1 MIINMTTVMV
11 MMTVKKYIRIIVMVS
26 LKLTIKNNDI
36 SKNIENYRSNRNK
49 KDIFLMVMIIET
61 ITRISIIIIIIII
74 TITMIT
80 SRKRTVI
87 IM

>member
-1 MIINMTTVMV
+1 MTTVMV
-11 MMTVKKYIRIIVMVS
+11 MITLEHYIKIIVMVS

-49 KDIFLMVMIIET
+49 KDIFLIVMVIVT
-61 ITRISIIIIIIII
+61 ITIISIIIIIIMI
-74 TITMIT
+74 MIT
-80 SRKRTVI
+80 PRKRTVI

>member
-1 MIINMTTVMV
+1 MITVME
-11 MMTVKKYIRIIVMVS
+11 MMTIKYYIRIIVMVS

-36 SKNIENYRSNRNK
+36 SKNIENYRSNINK
-49 KDIFLMVMIIET
+49 QDIFLILIVIVT
-61 ITRISIIIIIIII
+61 ITIISIIIIIII
-74 TITMIT
+74 ITMIT

>member
-1 MIINMTTVMV
+1 MITVME
-11 MMTVKKYIRIIVMVS
+11 MMTIKYYIRIIVMVS

-49 KDIFLMVMIIET
+49 KDIFLIVMIIVT
-61 ITRISIIIIIIII
+61 ITIISLIIIIIT